1 MELVEQNNFTV
12 CLTEF
17 ASLESKFSLKE
28 KKPTTGKNRLC
39 IMGVDYSII
48 QVF

>member
-28 KKPTTGKNRLC
+28 KNPPLE
-39 IMGVDYSII
+39 II
-48 QVF
+48 GYALW